1 MFSFGRFRDAPPG
14 WPVNAGRRRSLV
26 GIAGIGLLAHAVRAT
41 ASESPIAQP
50 SAPGHRAFM
59 SRAEEMRA
67 LAVADGDQGYG
78 AVIVKDGS
86 IVGQSPSRVI
96 VNGDPTGHAET
107 EAIRDACRRLGTRDL
122 RGCVMYSTT
131 AACAMCETA
140 AYWANVTR
148 MYAGSGISDQGAPRY
163 GGC

>member
-1 MFSFGRFRDAPPG
+1 MA
-14 WPVNAGRRRSLV
+14 
-26 GIAGIGLLAHAVRAT
+26 
-41 ASESPIAQP
+41 
-50 SAPGHRAFM
+50 
-59 SRAEEMRA
+59 RAEEMRA
-67 LAVADGDQGYG
+67 LAVEDGDQGYG
-78 AVIVKDGS
+78 AIIVKDGR
-86 IVGQSPSRVI
+86 IVGQSPSRVV

-148 MYAGSGISDQGAPRY
+148 LYAGSAISDQGAPRY